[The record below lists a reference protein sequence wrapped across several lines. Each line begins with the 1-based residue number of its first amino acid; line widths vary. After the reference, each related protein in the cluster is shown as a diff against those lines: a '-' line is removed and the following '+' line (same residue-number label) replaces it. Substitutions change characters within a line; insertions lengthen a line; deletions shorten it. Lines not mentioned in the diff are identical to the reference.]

1 MLVWVVY
8 DISQDKIR
16 SRVFKICKGY
26 GLYPVQK
33 SVFVGKV
40 DPHGID
46 ELCLRCD
53 DIIEHD
59 DDSVYVFPMCKSDFK
74 AVKLLGQA
82 FDKKLIND
90 EVKRLFL

>member
-8 DISQDKIR
+8 DISKNNLR
-16 SRVFKICKGY
+16 SRIFKLCKGY

-33 SVFVGKV
+33 SVLVGNI
-40 DPHGID
+40 DTHEID

-53 DIIEHD
+53 EIIEND
-59 DDSVYVFPMCKSDFK
+59 QDSLYIFPMCRSDFR

-82 FDKKLIND
+82 FDKKMVTD